1 MKAISTIL
9 FTLLSSAALAHTG
22 DHQGLW
28 HDHGAMAQALMLIM
42 TLAGCAV
49 FMRRSRANANAQQQ
63 VKLKTNNTSK
73 LQD

>member
-1 MKAISTIL
+1 
-9 FTLLSSAALAHTG
+9 
-22 DHQGLW
+22 
-28 HDHGAMAQALMLIM
+28 M